1 MSQHSID
8 MQGDKCSNSLNQ
20 IHVQSQSQSESNSQS
35 QSESHNFEVQSQN
48 SVSSY
53 KIQSDSTECSK
64 LIMNDE
70 PQNFRN
76 DYSCKNDS
84 MEDVTDFKIY
94 CREYKAI

>member
-1 MSQHSID
+1 MSQQSID
-8 MQGDKCSNSLNQ
+8 IQGENCINSQNQ

-53 KIQSDSTECSK
+53 KIQSDITECSK
-64 LIMNDE
+64 LVMNDE
-70 PQNFRN
+70 SQNCKN

-94 CREYKAI
+94 CRE